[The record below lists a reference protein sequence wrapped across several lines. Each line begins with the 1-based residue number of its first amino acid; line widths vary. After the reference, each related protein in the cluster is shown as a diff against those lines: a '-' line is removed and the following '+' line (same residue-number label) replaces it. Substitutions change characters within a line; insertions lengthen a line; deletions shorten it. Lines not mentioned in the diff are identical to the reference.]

1 MRAEPG
7 GATVSTDGQWWW
19 DGVRWLP
26 TFTPDGKWRF
36 DGHVWRRTSTWR
48 RPPLGVLVASA
59 IWAAAVAL
67 WAPIVETIFREP
79 AGDVAPG
86 SVEVSDVVVVGVI
99 IATAILGLVLGLT
112 TQLRWTWLAALL
124 GTFAQ
129 MVGYVAMMLGA
140 PQPGGIEDDA
150 AAVGVL
156 TFALPTLQVVAGLL
170 WVGAGT
176 GFLLRGARRR
186 KKAAPP
192 VGESN
197 HAGLRG

>member
-1 MRAEPG
+1 M
-7 GATVSTDGQWWW
+7 
-19 DGVRWLP
+19 
-26 TFTPDGKWRF
+26 
-36 DGHVWRRTSTWR
+36 
-48 RPPLGVLVASA
+48 LVASA

-86 SVEVSDVVVVGVI
+86 AVEVSGVVVVGVI

-156 TFALPTLQVVAGLL
+156 TFTMPTLLVAAGLL

-176 GFLLRGARRR
+176 GFLVRGTRRR
-186 KKAAPP
+186 TKGGP
-192 VGESN
+192 VPGRS
-197 HAGLRG
+197 RR